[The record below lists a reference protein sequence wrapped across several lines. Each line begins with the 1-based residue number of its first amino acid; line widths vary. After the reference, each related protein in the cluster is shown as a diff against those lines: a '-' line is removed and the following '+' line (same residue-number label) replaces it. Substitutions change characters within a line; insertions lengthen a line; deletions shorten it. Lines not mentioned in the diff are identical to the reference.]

1 MKKTSTVQLV
11 RNATLKIRYAGH
23 TMLIDPVLADKGT
36 LISALGVNKTP
47 RVHLT
52 IPIQDIIGGVDMV
65 LLTHNHIDHY
75 EPSVPTHLPK
85 EIPFYV
91 QPQDADAIRND
102 GFTNVIPIEEI
113 KTIDGISIYR
123 TTGHHGF
130 GQIGQ
135 MMGPVSGY
143 VLKAEGFPT
152 VYIMGDCRWEAC
164 IRDTVERF
172 NPDYIVVNS
181 GGAGRHLDALALVL
195 LLHAP
200 RSKKARLQGHDVRLR
215 HRPDQPRGQPQD
227 GRKDHRRLGRPH
239 HAARRQFPHAAERNG
254 CCASG
259 YLRVRRPDHH
269 PDACAARDRQS
280 RARKVRH
287 RPGRELYR
295 LRLAQLEGT
304 G

>member
-181 GGAGRHLDALALVL
+181 GGAIFIPDENEVMQILDELPSHIKLIAVHMDAIDHCQTTRAILRNEATHHEADMSRLIIPEDGETVVL
-195 LLHAP
+195 
-200 RSKKARLQGHDVRLR
+200 
-215 HRPDQPRGQPQD
+215 
-227 GRKDHRRLGRPH
+227 
-239 HAARRQFPHAAERNG
+239 
-254 CCASG
+254 
-259 YLRVRRPDHH
+259 
-269 PDACAARDRQS
+269 
-280 RARKVRH
+280 
-287 RPGRELYR
+287 
-295 LRLAQLEGT
+295 
-304 G
+304 

>member
-172 NPDYIVVNS
+172 NPDSVSYT
-181 GGAGRHLDALALVL
+181 HLTLPTILLV
-195 LLHAP
+195 
-200 RSKKARLQGHDVRLR
+200 
-215 HRPDQPRGQPQD
+215 
-227 GRKDHRRLGRPH
+227 
-239 HAARRQFPHAAERNG
+239 
-254 CCASG
+254 
-259 YLRVRRPDHH
+259 
-269 PDACAARDRQS
+269 
-280 RARKVRH
+280 
-287 RPGRELYR
+287 
-295 LRLAQLEGT
+295 
-304 G
+304 

>member
-1 MKKTSTVQLV
+1 MFRRILPNFAPVINNKTYSHEKDIHSTIGAQCHLE
-11 RNATLKIRYAGH
+11 NRYAGH

-135 MMGPVSGY
+135 MM
-143 VLKAEGFPT
+143 
-152 VYIMGDCRWEAC
+152 D
-164 IRDTVERF
+164 
-172 NPDYIVVNS
+172 
-181 GGAGRHLDALALVL
+181 
-195 LLHAP
+195 
-200 RSKKARLQGHDVRLR
+200 
-215 HRPDQPRGQPQD
+215 
-227 GRKDHRRLGRPH
+227 
-239 HAARRQFPHAAERNG
+239 
-254 CCASG
+254 
-259 YLRVRRPDHH
+259 
-269 PDACAARDRQS
+269 
-280 RARKVRH
+280 
-287 RPGRELYR
+287 LY
-295 LRLAQLEGT
+295 QVMC
-304 G
+304 

>member
-113 KTIDGISIYR
+113 KTIDGISIYLLYYCLYVCYSGEYGR
-123 TTGHHGF
+123 DEAHGADTCLACLTHRF
-130 GQIGQ
+130 QTAFNAYGVVHIC
-135 MMGPVSGY
+135 
-143 VLKAEGFPT
+143 AELL
-152 VYIMGDCRWEAC
+152 
-164 IRDTVERF
+164 VERI
-172 NPDYIVVNS
+172 D
-181 GGAGRHLDALALVL
+181 
-195 LLHAP
+195 
-200 RSKKARLQGHDVRLR
+200 
-215 HRPDQPRGQPQD
+215 RP
-227 GRKDHRRLGRPH
+227 
-239 HAARRQFPHAAERNG
+239 
-254 CCASG
+254 
-259 YLRVRRPDHH
+259 
-269 PDACAARDRQS
+269 
-280 RARKVRH
+280 
-287 RPGRELYR
+287 
-295 LRLAQLEGT
+295 
-304 G
+304 